1 MGLCAAAGCGVG
13 RCRRSSRR
21 GVRACSGG
29 VTTFSTGGGGCGFSA
44 EAEEEEEERDE
55 SEEEVPAAGSAECR
69 GRPLGEE
76 G

>member
-1 MGLCAAAGCGVG
+1 M
-13 RCRRSSRR
+13 
-21 GVRACSGG
+21 RACSGG